1 MTYTEFL
8 GYLLLRLLVQL
19 VLVYLLSGFI
29 GALSGTAID
38 AVRARGDTTTQARQ
52 GALLAGLAL
61 AASPF
66 VSLPH
71 GLARGSA
78 YIPSPV
84 SENAPSFSAGLH
96 IGQLVHLVLM
106 LSLVCGTGAVLGSTV
121 FCRSLRRAGEARI
134 FSIACGLF
142 AVMAA
147 MLVLG
152 YFLDCHGLDDPSLCR

>member
-1 MTYTEFL
+1 MTYTEFV

-19 VLVYLLSGFI
+19 VLVFLTSGLV

-66 VSLPH
+66 VSFPH

-84 SENAPSFSAGLH
+84 SENVPSFSAGLH

-106 LSLVCGTGAVLGSTV
+106 LILASGTGAVLGSTL
-121 FCRSLRRAGEARI
+121 FSRSLRRAGEARI
-134 FSIACGLF
+134 FRIANGLF
-142 AVMAA
+142 ALMAA